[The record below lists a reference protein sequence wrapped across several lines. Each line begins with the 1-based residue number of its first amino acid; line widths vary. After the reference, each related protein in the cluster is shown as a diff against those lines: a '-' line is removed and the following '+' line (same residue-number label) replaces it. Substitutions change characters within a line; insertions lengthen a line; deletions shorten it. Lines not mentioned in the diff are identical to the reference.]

1 MDFGLI
7 LAGFL
12 VGFPSIFGEVS
23 GRCFARFLIKFS
35 TIFGLL
41 ARFLVDCSSAVA
53 GTAALLRFGIQSITK
68 ECQPAFAVLISFQFF
83 VNFFEHFQLK
93 N

>member
-1 MDFGLI
+1 MDFGWIFGGLLVDFGLI
-7 LAGFL
+7 LAGFG

-23 GRCFARFLIKFS
+23 GRCFARFLIKCS

-53 GTAALLRFGIQSITK
+53 GTAALLRFEYFYVI
-68 ECQPAFAVLISFQFF
+68 IS
-83 VNFFEHFQLK
+83 
-93 N
+93 

>member
-7 LAGFL
+7 LGGFL

-23 GRCFARFLIKFS
+23 GRCFARFLIKCS

-53 GTAALLRFGIQSITK
+53 GTAALLRFGYSFSFYHAEFESTSDFDIK
-68 ECQPAFAVLISFQFF
+68 AFRTRL
-83 VNFFEHFQLK
+83 
-93 N
+93 

>member
-23 GRCFARFLIKFS
+23 GRCLARFLIKCS
-35 TIFGLL
+35 TIFDRL

-53 GTAALLRFGIQSITK
+53 GTAALLRFG
-68 ECQPAFAVLISFQFF
+68 
-83 VNFFEHFQLK
+83 
-93 N
+93 

>member
-1 MDFGLI
+1 MAPKTKCVTFFDFDGFWMDFGWIFGGFLVDFGLI

-23 GRCFARFLIKFS
+23 GRCFARFLIKCS

-53 GTAALLRFGIQSITK
+53 GTAALLRFG
-68 ECQPAFAVLISFQFF
+68 
-83 VNFFEHFQLK
+83 
-93 N
+93 